1 MNREQL
7 EIAEFSDDDR
17 QSSPLNSAILISE
30 KIRQRKEYFRKKNQ
44 TNHKNQ
50 ARKSLLDEMITVD

>member
-30 KIRQRKEYFRKKNQ
+30 KIR
-44 TNHKNQ
+44 
-50 ARKSLLDEMITVD
+50 